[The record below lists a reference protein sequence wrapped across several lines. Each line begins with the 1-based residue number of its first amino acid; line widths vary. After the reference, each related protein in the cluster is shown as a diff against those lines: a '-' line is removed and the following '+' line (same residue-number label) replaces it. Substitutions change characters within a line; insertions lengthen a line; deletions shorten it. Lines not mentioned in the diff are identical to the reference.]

1 MESPSLR
8 PLALANQSQSHC
20 WLEHFAR
27 SLRAH
32 WLPAAAGSLVAQLLA
47 ATAAAAKAT
56 WARSEFAA
64 RFPPRKEVKAIIPLF
79 SGTQTQGV
87 ASEPAW
93 IIAGWNAMSTLSGKR
108 VPGDSSCRLGVS
120 VSVTNPGPCGLP
132 GRPHHYPPWPHPGS
146 GWLRQP
152 TLARSDRSLSEMRII
167 FNTAGKKT
175 ARAYLGWKCLLTPL
189 GCACFKGWQA
199 VCYCGIL

>member
-27 SLRAH
+27 SLRAN
-32 WLPAAAGSLVAQLLA
+32 WLPAAAGSLVAQFLA

-56 WARSEFAA
+56 WARREFAA
-64 RFPPRKEVKAIIPLF
+64 RFPPRKEVKAIVRLF
-79 SGTQTQGV
+79 SGTQMQGV

-93 IIAGWNAMSTLSGKR
+93 IIAGWGGGGEAMGTLSGKR
-108 VPGDSSCRLGVS
+108 VLEDSCCRLGVS

-132 GRPHHYPPWPHPGS
+132 GRPPPTAPRDH
-146 GWLRQP
+146 
-152 TLARSDRSLSEMRII
+152 TLDRDVCGNL
-167 FNTAGKKT
+167 
-175 ARAYLGWKCLLTPL
+175 PL
-189 GCACFKGWQA
+189 PA
-199 VCYCGIL
+199 VIDPCQRYA